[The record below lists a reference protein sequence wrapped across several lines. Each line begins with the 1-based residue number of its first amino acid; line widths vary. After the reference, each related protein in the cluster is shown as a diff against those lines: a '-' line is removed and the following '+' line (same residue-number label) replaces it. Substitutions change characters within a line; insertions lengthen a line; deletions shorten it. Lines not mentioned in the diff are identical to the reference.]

1 MKSSQKITRIQ
12 LKISKENEFV
22 LVGLVSSEP
31 DYILSQIINKKFRIS
46 LKNSLPVS
54 IPEETGCELSFSRFS
69 HTNESTGTSY
79 SLFSNRSGNNFL
91 LRKLR
96 NVDYIFQ
103 LHDPENENSVDSLIT
118 ALKDIEAVNAVFPID
133 LNTFKDKNLK
143 YLIQ

>member
-12 LKISKENEFV
+12 LKISKDNEFV
-22 LVGLVSSEP
+22 LFGLVSSEP

-46 LKNSLPVS
+46 LKNTSPVS
-54 IPEETGCELSFSRFS
+54 ITDETGCELSFSRFS
-69 HTNESTGTSY
+69 HINGSTGTSY
-79 SLFSNRSGNNFL
+79 SLFSNRYGNNFL

-103 LHDPENENSVDSLIT
+103 LHDPENENSVDSLNT
-118 ALKDIEAVNAVFPID
+118 GLKEIEAVNAVFPID
-133 LNTFKDKNLK
+133 LNTFRDKNLK

>member
-12 LKISKENEFV
+12 LKISKDNEFV
-22 LVGLVSSEP
+22 LFGLVSSEP
-31 DYILSQIINKKFRIS
+31 DYKLSQILNKKFRIS
-46 LKNSLPVS
+46 LKNTLPVS
-54 IPEETGCELSFSRFS
+54 ITDDTGYELSFSRFS
-69 HTNESTGTSY
+69 HVNDSIGISY

-91 LRKLR
+91 LSKLR

-103 LHDPENENSVDSLIT
+103 LHDPVNENSVDSFIT
-118 ALKDIEAVNAVFPID
+118 GLKEIEAVNAVFPID